1 MIHKLRLR
9 PPYAQ
14 IAILDPSATIE
25 VPLWERAVPLVASD
39 TCILCGCC
47 PDTDGETQ
55 ITVGTSD
62 EVRTVAPPIFDGVL
76 KTPSHKI
83 ALQTVEGDGVLEV
96 STVGDRTPIRIW
108 SNRKLGPDVVS
119 IGID

>member
-14 IAILDPSATIE
+14 IMIRDPSARVE
-25 VPLWERAVPLVASD
+25 VPLWERGVPLVASD

-47 PDTDGETQ
+47 PDTEGETQ

-62 EVRTVAPPIFDGVL
+62 QVTTAAPLLFDGVL
-76 KTPSHKI
+76 KTPGRKI

-96 STVGDRTPIRIW
+96 ATIGDRTPIRIW
-108 SNRKLGPDVVS
+108 ANRRLGPDVVS

>member
-1 MIHKLRLR
+1 MHKIRLR

-14 IAILDPSATIE
+14 IMILDPSARVE
-25 VPLWERAVPLVASD
+25 VPLWERGVPLVASD

-47 PDTDGETQ
+47 PDTDGETL
-55 ITVGTSD
+55 ITVGTRDQVKSAG
-62 EVRTVAPPIFDGVL
+62 APLFDGVL
-76 KTPSHKI
+76 KTPGRKI

-96 STVGDRTPIRIW
+96 ATAGDRTPIRIW
-108 SNRKLGPDVVS
+108 ANRKLGPDVVS